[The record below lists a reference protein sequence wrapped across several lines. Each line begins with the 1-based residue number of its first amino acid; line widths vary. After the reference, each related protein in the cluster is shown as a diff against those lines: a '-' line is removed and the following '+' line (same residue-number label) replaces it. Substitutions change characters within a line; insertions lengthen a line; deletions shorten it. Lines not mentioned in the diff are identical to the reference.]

1 MKKVIKVLI
10 ILIVLIL
17 VIAFGMYFNKYRII
31 SNYQKKVLDV
41 LKSDNYSMEL
51 KQENENVSNIFVK
64 NNITVISDNNIYII
78 IDNNT
83 NKQYFV
89 SNTIENKVKEMSD
102 EEKIKV
108 QPSIFS
114 NCGIIDDSSI
124 FSLIKADSKMK
135 LSSLEYN
142 NKKCYK
148 IETDSSNTKSE
159 FTVIF
164 DKETKLPVAIQN
176 GKDSKV
182 YNVKVEIG
190 NVQDSDVSVDD
201 IVNKLK

>member
-1 MKKVIKVLI
+1 MKKGIKISI

-17 VIAFGMYFNKYRII
+17 VIVFGMYFNKYRII

>member
-31 SNYQKKVLDV
+31 SNYQKKVLEV

-89 SNTIENKVKEMSD
+89 SNAIENKVKEMSD
-102 EEKIKV
+102 EKKIKV

>member
-1 MKKVIKVLI
+1 MKKGIKISI

-17 VIAFGMYFNKYRII
+17 VIVFGMYFNKYRII

-51 KQENENVSNIFVK
+51 KQENENISNIFVK

>member
-31 SNYQKKVLDV
+31 SNYQKKVLEV

-89 SNTIENKVKEMSD
+89 SNAIENKVKEMSD
-102 EEKIKV
+102 EKKIKV

-135 LSSLEYN
+135 LSSVEYN

>member
-89 SNTIENKVKEMSD
+89 SSAIENNVKEISD

>member
-1 MKKVIKVLI
+1 MKKGIKISI

-17 VIAFGMYFNKYRII
+17 VIVFGMYFNKYRII

-89 SNTIENKVKEMSD
+89 SSAIENKVKEMSD

-176 GKDSKV
+176 GKDSNV

>member
-159 FTVIF
+159 FTVIY

>member
-51 KQENENVSNIFVK
+51 KQENENENVSNIFVK

-89 SNTIENKVKEMSD
+89 SSAIENNVKEISD
-102 EEKIKV
+102 E
-108 QPSIFS
+108 
-114 NCGIIDDSSI
+114 
-124 FSLIKADSKMK
+124 
-135 LSSLEYN
+135 
-142 NKKCYK
+142 
-148 IETDSSNTKSE
+148 
-159 FTVIF
+159 
-164 DKETKLPVAIQN
+164 
-176 GKDSKV
+176 
-182 YNVKVEIG
+182 
-190 NVQDSDVSVDD
+190 
-201 IVNKLK
+201 

>member
-1 MKKVIKVLI
+1 
-10 ILIVLIL
+10 
-17 VIAFGMYFNKYRII
+17 
-31 SNYQKKVLDV
+31 
-41 LKSDNYSMEL
+41 
-51 KQENENVSNIFVK
+51 
-64 NNITVISDNNIYII
+64 
-78 IDNNT
+78 
-83 NKQYFV
+83 
-89 SNTIENKVKEMSD
+89 
-102 EEKIKV
+102 
-108 QPSIFS
+108 
-114 NCGIIDDSSI
+114 
-124 FSLIKADSKMK
+124 MK

-190 NVQDSDVSVDD
+190 NVQDSK
-201 IVNKLK
+201 NKSFNPQVKQIIKSKNKSERDLFFLQKF

>member
-1 MKKVIKVLI
+1 MKKGIKISI

-17 VIAFGMYFNKYRII
+17 VIVFGMYFNKYRII

-89 SNTIENKVKEMSD
+89 SSAIENNVKEISD

-124 FSLIKADSKMK
+124 FSLIEADPKMK

-148 IETDSSNTKSE
+148 IETDSSNTKSD

-164 DKETKLPVAIQN
+164 DKETKLPIAIQN
-176 GKDSKV
+176 GKDSNICNIKV
-182 YNVKVEIG
+182 DTG
-190 NVQDSDVSVDD
+190 NVQDSDVSLED
-201 IVNKLK
+201 IVSKLK

>member
-89 SNTIENKVKEMSD
+89 SSAIENNVKEISD

-124 FSLIKADSKMK
+124 FSLIEADPKMK

-176 GKDSKV
+176 GKDSNVCNIKV
-182 YNVKVEIG
+182 DTG
-190 NVQDSDVSVDD
+190 NVQDSDVSLED
-201 IVNKLK
+201 IVSKLK